1 MIESFW
7 YRYDH
12 GLIQQK
18 NAGLMPEDT
27 DDGLPIPRVLFGEN
41 TNKDFKEVSD
51 SNLRLYK
58 MNHEKK
64 DSA

>member
-1 MIESFW
+1 
-7 YRYDH
+7 
-12 GLIQQK
+12 
-18 NAGLMPEDT
+18 MPEDT